1 MNAQAVVEASDEE
14 NGEVGCITAVGASV
28 FGRPV
33 WPSAFHDFVH
43 AIDREAWVRERL
55 TQVDFKLV
63 GVLEGGPS
71 VFLRDVIM
79 SRVDSSWCSYAI
91 PGDQRDNT
99 LAALALLHVPVRC
112 VVMPHGG
119 DEGDIEEEVRT
130 YNHMLCVVLLV
141 SNHCLCV

>member
-1 MNAQAVVEASDEE
+1 MNAQAVVKASDED

-55 TQVDFKLV
+55 TRVDFELV
-63 GVLEGGPS
+63 GVSEGGPS
-71 VFLRDVIM
+71 VFVRDVM
-79 SRVDSSWCSYAI
+79 SRVNSSWCSKGI

-99 LAALALLHVPVRC
+99 LAALTLLYVPVRC
-112 VVMPHGG
+112 VVVPYGG
-119 DEGDIEEEVRT
+119 DEGDIEEEVRV
-130 YNHMLCVVLLV
+130 NHVLYVMMLV
-141 SNHCLCV
+141 SNHCLCI

>member
-1 MNAQAVVEASDEE
+1 MNAQAVDDASEE
-14 NGEVGCITAVGASV
+14 DNGEVGCITAVGASV

-55 TQVDFKLV
+55 TRVDFELV
-63 GVLEGGPS
+63 GVSEGGPS
-71 VFLRDVIM
+71 VFLRDVM

-99 LAALALLHVPVRC
+99 LAALTLLHVLVRC
-112 VVMPHGG
+112 IVVPYGR
-119 DEGDIEEEVRT
+119 DEGAIEEEVRV
-130 YNHMLCVVLLV
+130 NHVLYVMMLV
-141 SNHCLCV
+141 SNHCLCI